1 MQITNN
7 TLPILTPGGT
17 RPTTPLPVS
26 PTPPPPLTDE
36 QKAASEKLRDQLK
49 NPTTT
54 PVTATPEKTTLID
67 EVV

>member
-1 MQITNN
+1 MQITNKP
-7 TLPILTPGGT
+7 LPILTPGGT

-36 QKAASEKLRDQLK
+36 QKAALEKLRDQLQ
-49 NPTTT
+49 NPTNPPVTVT
-54 PVTATPEKTTLID
+54 PVKTSLID

>member
-1 MQITNN
+1 MQITNSP
-7 TLPILTPGGT
+7 LPVLTPGGT
-17 RPTTPLPVS
+17 RPSTPLPAS

-36 QKAASEKLRDQLK
+36 QKAALEKLRDQLQ
-49 NPTTT
+49 NPTNP